1 MCNKYGGEMRMA
13 FDKMDWHAVTFT
25 DSIPYENAGTHI
37 GMYLAWLVNNDLIQ
51 DDWREE
57 FADAFERV
65 RSREMTGRDLLVE
78 CLDEALPEELMVDE
92 ALEFT
97 GEYYVTSYIDDFA
110 AALAEEDVD
119 SEFAVYLHEDTW
131 ENYDRIEHVIN
142 EKFEKWKNQEL
153 D

>member
-1 MCNKYGGEMRMA
+1 MA
-13 FDKMDWHAVTFT
+13 FDKMDWHAVTFP

-51 DDWREE
+51 EDWLEE
-57 FADAFERV
+57 FADAFDRV
-65 RSREMTGRDLLVE
+65 RSREMTGRDLLME
-78 CLDEALPEELMVDE
+78 CFDETLMEDLMVEE

-97 GEYYVTSYIDDFA
+97 GEYYDSSYIDDFVD
-110 AALAEEDVD
+110 ALANEGVD

-131 ENYDRIEHVIN
+131 ENYDRLEPVIN
-142 EKFEKWKNQEL
+142 EKFEKWRNQEL

>member
-13 FDKMDWHAVTFT
+13 FDKMDWHAVTFP

-97 GEYYVTSYIDDFA
+97 GEYYVTSYIDDFEP
-110 AALAEEDVD
+110 ALGRRGCR
-119 SEFAVYLHEDTW
+119 FRICRLPPRGHMGKLRQ
-131 ENYDRIEHVIN
+131 DRTRYQRKV
-142 EKFEKWKNQEL
+142 
-153 D
+153 